1 MNAVVRPWR
10 FWGGAALWGSI
21 WLALLAG
28 AIVLSV
34 LAGLHSRLPG
44 DVDISEWVQGSLFPG
59 MGVSRLVRAVGSTE
73 VVLGTGAVVAVAL
86 WLMGWRRQ
94 ALLLAL
100 GLLVLPFLQHG
111 LKQLVDRPRPTPDL
125 VELRAGFSSPSF
137 PSGHVMSAAL
147 LYGLL
152 LYLSLRIALPS
163 VLRLALIGWCAFMLV
178 VSGPANVYVGV
189 HWPSDVV
196 GGYAWAAVL
205 LLPLVYADQVMEDQ
219 SKIQPP
225 TPLHTHH

>member
-10 FWGGAALWGSI
+10 FWGGAALWGGI

-28 AIVLSV
+28 AIALSV

-44 DVDISEWVQGSLFPG
+44 DLDIADWVQGSLFPG

-73 VVLGTGAVVAVAL
+73 VVLGTGAVVAVVL

-100 GLLVLPFLQHG
+100 GLLALPFLQHG

-147 LYGLL
+147 LYGTL

-163 VLRLALIGWCAFMLV
+163 VLRLALLGWCAFMLV

-205 LLPLVYADQVMEDQ
+205 LLPLVYADQVMGRRRW
-219 SKIQPP
+219 
-225 TPLHTHH
+225 

>member
-1 MNAVVRPWR
+1 VTLSPLVFRMNALVRPWR
-10 FWGGAALWGSI
+10 FWGGAALWGGA
-21 WLALLAG
+21 WLVLLAG
-28 AIVLSV
+28 TIVLSV

-44 DVDISEWVQGSLFPG
+44 DLDITEWVQGSLFPG
-59 MGVSRLVRAVGSTE
+59 IGVSRLVRAVGSTE
-73 VVLGTGAVVAVAL
+73 VVLGTGGAVAVVL

-100 GLLVLPFLQHG
+100 GLVVLPFLQHG
-111 LKQLVDRPRPTPDL
+111 LKELVDRPRPTPDL
-125 VELRAGFSSPSF
+125 VDLRAGFSSPSF

-147 LYGLL
+147 LYGFL

-163 VLRLALIGWCAFMLV
+163 VLTLALVGWCAFMLV

-205 LLPLVYADQVMEDQ
+205 LLPLVYADQVMGRRRWW
-219 SKIQPP
+219 
-225 TPLHTHH
+225 

>member
-1 MNAVVRPWR
+1 MNALVRPWR
-10 FWGGAALWGSI
+10 FWSGAALWGGI

-73 VVLGTGAVVAVAL
+73 VVLGTGGVVAVVL
-86 WLMGWRRQ
+86 WLMGWRHQ
-94 ALLLAL
+94 AVLLAL
-100 GLLVLPFLQHG
+100 GLVVLPFLQHG

-125 VELRAGFSSPSF
+125 VELRAGSSSPSF

-147 LYGLL
+147 LYGFLF
-152 LYLSLRIALPS
+152 YLSLRIALPS
-163 VLRLALIGWCAFMLV
+163 ILRLALMGWCAFMLV
-178 VSGPANVYVGV
+178 VSGPANIYVGV

-205 LLPLVYADQVMEDQ
+205 LLPLVYADQVMGRRRW
-219 SKIQPP
+219 
-225 TPLHTHH
+225 

>member
-10 FWGGAALWGSI
+10 FWGGAALWGGI

-28 AIVLSV
+28 AIALSV

-44 DVDISEWVQGSLFPG
+44 DLDIADWVQGSLFPG

-100 GLLVLPFLQHG
+100 GLLALPFLQHG

-137 PSGHVMSAAL
+137 PSGHVMSTAL
-147 LYGLL
+147 LYGFLF
-152 LYLSLRIALPS
+152 YLSLRIALPS

-205 LLPLVYADQVMEDQ
+205 LLPLVYADQVMGRRRW
-219 SKIQPP
+219 
-225 TPLHTHH
+225 

>member
-21 WLALLAG
+21 WLVLLAG
-28 AIVLSV
+28 AIGLSV
-34 LAGLHSRLPG
+34 LAGLHSWLPG

-205 LLPLVYADQVMEDQ
+205 LLPLIYADQVMGRRRW
-219 SKIQPP
+219 
-225 TPLHTHH
+225 

>member
-10 FWGGAALWGSI
+10 FWSGAALWGGI

-44 DVDISEWVQGSLFPG
+44 DLGISEWVQGWSFPG
-59 MGVSRLVRAVGSTE
+59 MGVSRLVRVVGSTE
-73 VVLGTGAVVAVAL
+73 VVLGTGAVVAVVL

-100 GLLVLPFLQHG
+100 GLVVLPFLQHG
-111 LKQLVDRPRPTPDL
+111 LKQLVDRPRPTSDL

-147 LYGLL
+147 LYGFVF
-152 LYLSLRIALPS
+152 YLSLRIALPS
-163 VLRLALIGWCAFMLV
+163 VLRLALLGWCAFMLV
-178 VSGPANVYVGV
+178 VSGPANVYMGV

-205 LLPLVYADQVMEDQ
+205 LLPLIYADQVMGRRRW
-219 SKIQPP
+219 
-225 TPLHTHH
+225 

>member
-1 MNAVVRPWR
+1 M
-10 FWGGAALWGSI
+10 
-21 WLALLAG
+21 LAG

-44 DVDISEWVQGSLFPG
+44 DLDVTEWVQGSLFPG

-73 VVLGTGAVVAVAL
+73 VVLATGGAVAVVL

-100 GLLVLPFLQHG
+100 GLVVLPFLQHG
-111 LKQLVDRPRPTPDL
+111 LKELVDRPRPTPDL
-125 VELRAGFSSPSF
+125 VDLRAGFSSPSF

-147 LYGLL
+147 LYGFL
-152 LYLSLRIALPS
+152 LYLSLRIALPGLLK
-163 VLRLALIGWCAFMLV
+163 VALLGWCAFMLF

-205 LLPLVYADQVMEDQ
+205 LLPLVYADQVMGRRRWR
-219 SKIQPP
+219 
-225 TPLHTHH
+225 

>member
-10 FWGGAALWGSI
+10 FWGGAALWGGI

-28 AIVLSV
+28 AIALSV

-44 DVDISEWVQGSLFPG
+44 DLDIADWVQGSLFPG

-100 GLLVLPFLQHG
+100 GLVVLPFLQHG
-111 LKQLVDRPRPTPDL
+111 LKQLIDRPRPTPDL

-163 VLRLALIGWCAFMLV
+163 VLRLALMGWCAFMMV
-178 VSGPANVYVGV
+178 VSGPANIYVGV

-205 LLPLVYADQVMEDQ
+205 LLPLIYADQVMGRRRW
-219 SKIQPP
+219 
-225 TPLHTHH
+225 

>member
-10 FWGGAALWGSI
+10 FWGGAALWGGI

-44 DVDISEWVQGSLFPG
+44 DLDIAEWVQGSLFPG

-73 VVLGTGAVVAVAL
+73 VVLATGAVVAVAL

-100 GLLVLPFLQHG
+100 GLVVLPVLQHG
-111 LKQLVDRPRPTPDL
+111 LKELVDRPRPTSDL

-163 VLRLALIGWCAFMLV
+163 VLRLALLGWCAFMLV

-205 LLPLVYADQVMEDQ
+205 LLPLVYADQVMGRRRW
-219 SKIQPP
+219 
-225 TPLHTHH
+225 

>member
-1 MNAVVRPWR
+1 
-10 FWGGAALWGSI
+10 
-21 WLALLAG
+21 LLAG

-44 DVDISEWVQGSLFPG
+44 DLDVTEWVQGSLFPG

-73 VVLGTGAVVAVAL
+73 VVLATGGAVAVVL

-100 GLLVLPFLQHG
+100 GLVVLPFLQHG
-111 LKQLVDRPRPTPDL
+111 LKELVDRPRPTPDL

-147 LYGLL
+147 LYGFL
-152 LYLSLRIALPS
+152 LYLSLRIALPGLLK
-163 VLRLALIGWCAFMLV
+163 VALLGWCAFMLF

-205 LLPLVYADQVMEDQ
+205 LLPLVYADQVMGRRRW
-219 SKIQPP
+219 
-225 TPLHTHH
+225 

>member
-1 MNAVVRPWR
+1 MNVLVRPWR
-10 FWGGAALWGSI
+10 FWGGAALWGGI

-44 DVDISEWVQGSLFPG
+44 DVDITEWVQGSLFPG

-73 VVLGTGAVVAVAL
+73 VVLGTGGAVAVVL
-86 WLMGWRRQ
+86 WLMGRRRQ
-94 ALLLAL
+94 ALLLAM
-100 GLLVLPFLQHG
+100 GLVVLPFLQHG

-125 VELRAGFSSPSF
+125 VELRAGFYSPSF
-137 PSGHVMSAAL
+137 PSGHVMSSAL

-152 LYLSLRIALPS
+152 LYLSLRIALPRMLK
-163 VLRLALIGWCAFMLV
+163 VALVGWCAFMLV
-178 VSGPANVYVGV
+178 VSGPANVYVGA

-205 LLPLVYADQVMEDQ
+205 LLPLVYADQVMGRRRW
-219 SKIQPP
+219 
-225 TPLHTHH
+225 

>member
-10 FWGGAALWGSI
+10 FWGGAALWGGI

-28 AIVLSV
+28 AIGLSV

-44 DVDISEWVQGSLFPG
+44 DLDIAEWVQGSPFPG
-59 MGVSRLVRAVGSTE
+59 MGVSRLVRVVGSTE
-73 VVLGTGAVVAVAL
+73 VVLATGGVVAVVL
-86 WLMGWRRQ
+86 WLVGRRRQ

-100 GLLVLPFLQHG
+100 GLVVLPFLQHG
-111 LKQLVDRPRPTPDL
+111 LKELVDRPRPTPDL

-163 VLRLALIGWCAFMLV
+163 VLRLALMGWCAFMMV
-178 VSGPANVYVGV
+178 VSGPANIYVGV

-205 LLPLVYADQVMEDQ
+205 LLPLIYADQVMGRRRW
-219 SKIQPP
+219 
-225 TPLHTHH
+225 

>member
-28 AIVLSV
+28 AIALSV

-44 DVDISEWVQGSLFPG
+44 DVDITEWVQGSLFPG

-100 GLLVLPFLQHG
+100 GLVVLPFLQHG

-163 VLRLALIGWCAFMLV
+163 VLRLALLGWCAFMLV

-205 LLPLVYADQVMEDQ
+205 LLPLVYADQVMGRRRW
-219 SKIQPP
+219 
-225 TPLHTHH
+225 

>member
-44 DVDISEWVQGSLFPG
+44 DVDITEWVQGSLFPG

-100 GLLVLPFLQHG
+100 GLVVLPFLQHG

-163 VLRLALIGWCAFMLV
+163 VLRLALLGWCAFMLV

-205 LLPLVYADQVMEDQ
+205 LLPLVYADQVMGRRRW
-219 SKIQPP
+219 
-225 TPLHTHH
+225 

>member
-1 MNAVVRPWR
+1 MNVVVRPWR
-10 FWGGAALWGSI
+10 FWGGAALWGGA
-21 WLALLAG
+21 WLVLLAG

-44 DVDISEWVQGSLFPG
+44 DLDVTEWVQGSLFPG
-59 MGVSRLVRAVGSTE
+59 MSVSRLVRAVGSTE
-73 VVLGTGAVVAVAL
+73 VVLATGGAVAVVL

-100 GLLVLPFLQHG
+100 GLVVLPFLQHG
-111 LKQLVDRPRPTPDL
+111 LKELVDRPRPTPDL

-147 LYGLL
+147 LYGFL
-152 LYLSLRIALPS
+152 LYLSLRIALPGLLK
-163 VLRLALIGWCAFMLV
+163 VALLGWCAFMLF

-205 LLPLVYADQVMEDQ
+205 LLPLVYADQVMGRRRW
-219 SKIQPP
+219 
-225 TPLHTHH
+225 

>member
-10 FWGGAALWGSI
+10 FWSGAALWGGI

-44 DVDISEWVQGSLFPG
+44 DLGISEWVQGWSFPG
-59 MGVSRLVRAVGSTE
+59 MGVSRLVRVVGSTE
-73 VVLGTGAVVAVAL
+73 VVLGTGAVVAVVL

-100 GLLVLPFLQHG
+100 GLVVLPFLQHG

-147 LYGLL
+147 LYGFVF
-152 LYLSLRIALPS
+152 YLSLRIALPS
-163 VLRLALIGWCAFMLV
+163 VLRLALLGWCAFMLV
-178 VSGPANVYVGV
+178 VSGPANVYMGV

-205 LLPLVYADQVMEDQ
+205 LLPLIYADQVMGRRRW
-219 SKIQPP
+219 
-225 TPLHTHH
+225 

>member
-1 MNAVVRPWR
+1 MNVVVRPWR
-10 FWGGAALWGSI
+10 FWGGAALWGGA
-21 WLALLAG
+21 WLVLLAG

-44 DVDISEWVQGSLFPG
+44 DLDVTEWVQGSLFPG

-73 VVLGTGAVVAVAL
+73 VVLATGGAVAVVL

-100 GLLVLPFLQHG
+100 GLVVLPFLQHG
-111 LKQLVDRPRPTPDL
+111 LKELVDRPRPTPDL

-147 LYGLL
+147 LYGFL
-152 LYLSLRIALPS
+152 LYLSLRIALPGLLK
-163 VLRLALIGWCAFMLV
+163 VALLGWCAFMLF

-205 LLPLVYADQVMEDQ
+205 LLPLVYADQVMGRRRW
-219 SKIQPP
+219 
-225 TPLHTHH
+225 

>member
-1 MNAVVRPWR
+1 MNAVVRPWW

-100 GLLVLPFLQHG
+100 GLVVLPFLQHG

-147 LYGLL
+147 LYGTL

-163 VLRLALIGWCAFMLV
+163 VLRLALLGWCAFMLV

-205 LLPLVYADQVMEDQ
+205 LLPLVYADQVMGRRRW
-219 SKIQPP
+219 
-225 TPLHTHH
+225 

>member
-1 MNAVVRPWR
+1 
-10 FWGGAALWGSI
+10 
-21 WLALLAG
+21 
-28 AIVLSV
+28 
-34 LAGLHSRLPG
+34 
-44 DVDISEWVQGSLFPG
+44 
-59 MGVSRLVRAVGSTE
+59 
-73 VVLGTGAVVAVAL
+73 
-86 WLMGWRRQ
+86 
-94 ALLLAL
+94 
-100 GLLVLPFLQHG
+100 VLPFLQHG

-178 VSGPANVYVGV
+178 VSGPANVYLGV

-196 GGYAWAAVL
+196 GGYAWATVL
-205 LLPLVYADQVMEDQ
+205 LLPLVYADQVMGRRRW
-219 SKIQPP
+219 
-225 TPLHTHH
+225 

>member
-10 FWGGAALWGSI
+10 FWGGAALWGGI

-28 AIVLSV
+28 AIALSV

-44 DVDISEWVQGSLFPG
+44 DLDIAGWVQGSLFPG

-73 VVLGTGAVVAVAL
+73 VVLATGGVVAVVL

-94 ALLLAL
+94 AVLLAL
-100 GLLVLPFLQHG
+100 GLVVLPFLQYG

-152 LYLSLRIALPS
+152 LYLALRIALPS
-163 VLRLALIGWCAFMLV
+163 VVRLALIGWCAFMLV

-205 LLPLVYADQVMEDQ
+205 LLPLVYADQVMGRRRW
-219 SKIQPP
+219 
-225 TPLHTHH
+225 